1 MNYKSFNLIVE
12 RSKINPEG
20 TVRYL
25 QFIFR
30 ESRQKAE
37 YDSYVIKQKRIAN
50 IIVRNN
56 IILVGELNNDAI
68 EKFLLVNG
76 TESSERI
83 RL

>member
-20 TVRYL
+20 TVRCL